1 MLGPRVPCLPDSG
14 AGTWVSELPS
24 PALMK
29 RVRGFEGFPLLIPV
43 KQANTVSGS
52 GCHPFRV
59 TDPGV
64 LHLPRIV
71 DGVRAVSQRS
81 AADKPGTSAV
91 LVFSPFDSASGCT
104 LLSAASPHSRF
115 LLAIALHLGLC
126 APKKRSEFEFYNEMS
141 FMTNSPLLSTNL
153 LSDWNNL
160 LALFH
165 RRAHLL

>member
-29 RVRGFEGFPLLIPV
+29 RVQGFEGFPPLIPV

-52 GCHPFRV
+52 GCHPCRI

-71 DGVRAVSQRS
+71 DGLRAVSQRS
-81 AADKPGTSAV
+81 AADKPETSAL
-91 LVFSPFDSASGCT
+91 LVFSPLDSASGYT
-104 LLSAASPHSRF
+104 LLSAASPHC
-115 LLAIALHLGLC
+115 AIALHLGLC
-126 APKKRSEFEFYNEMS
+126 APKKSSEFEFYNEMS
-141 FMTNSPLLSTNL
+141 FMTNSLLLSTDL
-153 LSDWNNL
+153 LSG
-160 LALFH
+160 
-165 RRAHLL
+165 